1 MNHLFRFQRMHQLVL
16 TPAMLLVALLLLTAL
31 TACGGDGADT
41 SEDAGPTERASQ
53 ERETREEGS
62 EPEPTEV
69 REAEPV
75 PTEAGEAEPVP
86 TEAGEAEPVPTE
98 AGEAEPETEAGEAE
112 PVPDEAEPVP
122 TEAGEAEPEPNV
134 TRSLRYNAT
143 DGENW
148 DNNLILQRR
157 LTLKGSNPFPAM
169 GQLARQLRPRSH
181 YISANQPP
189 NFSRCNTNWL
199 SDEPLN
205 NADTDGN
212 GRMTLRWIS
221 QKTS

>member
-86 TEAGEAEPVPTE
+86 TEAGEAEP
-98 AGEAEPETEAGEAE
+98 EPTEAGEAE
-112 PVPDEAEPVP
+112 PVPTEAEEAEPVP
-122 TEAGEAEPEPNV
+122 TEAGEAEPEPEPE
-134 TRSLRYNAT
+134 REALIALYNAT

-148 DNNLILQRR
+148 DNNTNI
-157 LTLKGSNPFPAM
+157 TTTVDLKG
-169 GQLARQLRPRSH
+169 LL
-181 YISANQPP
+181 
-189 NFSRCNTNWL
+189 
-199 SDEPLN
+199 EPLPRYGSTGATASPPIVLHYN
-205 NADTDGN
+205 FC
-212 GRMTLRWIS
+212 
-221 QKTS
+221 

>member
-75 PTEAGEAEPVP
+75 PTEAGEAEP
-86 TEAGEAEPVPTE
+86 
-98 AGEAEPETEAGEAE
+98 
-112 PVPDEAEPVP
+112 
-122 TEAGEAEPEPNV
+122 EPEPE
-134 TRSLRYNAT
+134 REALIALYNAT

-148 DNNLILQRR
+148 DNNTNI
-157 LTLKGSNPFPAM
+157 TTTVDLKG
-169 GQLARQLRPRSH
+169 LL
-181 YISANQPP
+181 
-189 NFSRCNTNWL
+189 
-199 SDEPLN
+199 EPLPRYGSTGATASPPIVLHYN
-205 NADTDGN
+205 FC
-212 GRMTLRWIS
+212 
-221 QKTS
+221 

>member
-75 PTEAGEAEPVP
+75 PTEAGEAEP
-86 TEAGEAEPVPTE
+86 
-98 AGEAEPETEAGEAE
+98 
-112 PVPDEAEPVP
+112 
-122 TEAGEAEPEPNV
+122 EPEPEPE
-134 TRSLRYNAT
+134 REALIALYNAT

-148 DNNLILQRR
+148 DNNTNI
-157 LTLKGSNPFPAM
+157 TTTVDLKG
-169 GQLARQLRPRSH
+169 LL
-181 YISANQPP
+181 
-189 NFSRCNTNWL
+189 
-199 SDEPLN
+199 EPLPRYGSTGATASPPIVLHYN
-205 NADTDGN
+205 FC
-212 GRMTLRWIS
+212 
-221 QKTS
+221 